1 MTPPRRR
8 NISLLL
14 YVLPVA
20 LAFVA
25 LLFGRY
31 GGGVG
36 EAFRSLFSS
45 ETGDLLRSLIV
56 HVRLPRTLAALVV
69 GADLAAAGAVLQ
81 GLFRNPL
88 VDSRI
93 LGVSSG
99 AAFGA
104 CLAILVSGSGVAVQT
119 GAFFF
124 ALVAVAIVLAV
135 GWRLGATPLVLLL
148 VGIAAS
154 ALFDALLGLVK
165 YVADPL
171 SKLPAI
177 TYWLLGG
184 LGGTQWSNLA
194 PLLVLS
200 ALGLGFLVLARWRLN
215 VLTLSDDE
223 AASLGVR
230 VRPLR
235 VAVVVA
241 ASLLVATS
249 VSQAGMIG
257 WIGLVV
263 PHIARAWVG
272 PDHVR
277 LVPASAALGA
287 AILVVLDTVAR
298 TALPGPSWHSHRPP
312 RRSRVPH
319 PPRRL
324 PPREGGGTMKL
335 EADRI
340 SYAYHRRGALSLR
353 RVSLT
358 VETGEIAFVLGA
370 NGSGKSTLLSLLAG
384 MRHPAAGAVRLDG
397 QLLDALAPRERA
409 KRVGVVPQFHDPVF

>member
-1 MTPPRRR
+1 MTPSRRR
-8 NISLLL
+8 NFSLLL
-14 YVLPVA
+14 YGLPVV
-20 LAFVA
+20 LAFGA

-31 GGGVG
+31 GGSMG
-36 EAFRSLFSS
+36 EALRSLFSS
-45 ETGDLLRSLIV
+45 GQDDLLRSLIV

-69 GADLAAAGAVLQ
+69 GADLAVAGAVLQ

-104 CLAILVSGSGVAVQT
+104 CLAILVSGSAVAVQA

-124 ALVAVAIVLAV
+124 ALVAVAIVLVV

-148 VGIAAS
+148 IGIAAS

-171 SKLPAI
+171 SVLPAI

-194 PLLVLS
+194 PLLILS
-200 ALGLGFLVLARWRLN
+200 ALALGFLMLVRWRLN

-235 VAVVVA
+235 VVVVVA

-263 PHIARAWVG
+263 PHVARAWVG

-277 LVPASAALGA
+277 LVPASAALGGA
-287 AILVVLDTVAR
+287 VLVVLDTVAR
-298 TALPGPSWHSHRPP
+298 TALPGEIPLGILTGLLG
-312 RRSRVPH
+312 VP
-319 PPRRL
+319 
-324 PPREGGGTMKL
+324 
-335 EADRI
+335 
-340 SYAYHRRGALSLR
+340 
-353 RVSLT
+353 
-358 VETGEIAFVLGA
+358 AFLVLLVGY
-370 NGSGKSTLLSLLAG
+370 L
-384 MRHPAAGAVRLDG
+384 
-397 QLLDALAPRERA
+397 RA
-409 KRVGVVPQFHDPVF
+409 KGATR

>member
-1 MTPPRRR
+1 
-8 NISLLL
+8 
-14 YVLPVA
+14 
-20 LAFVA
+20 
-25 LLFGRY
+25 
-31 GGGVG
+31 VG

-45 ETGDLLRSLIV
+45 GADDLLRSLILR
-56 HVRLPRTLAALVV
+56 VRLPRTLAALVV

-104 CLAILVSGSGVAVQT
+104 CLAILISGSTFAIQSS
-119 GAFFF
+119 AFFF
-124 ALVAVAIVLAV
+124 ALVAIAVVLAV
-135 GWRLGATPLVLLL
+135 GWRLGATPLALIL
-148 VGIAAS
+148 VGVAAS
-154 ALFDALLGLVK
+154 ALFDSLLGLVK

-184 LGGTQWSNLA
+184 LSGARWSNLA
-194 PLLVLS
+194 PLFILS
-200 ALGLGFLVLARWRLN
+200 ALGLGFLMLVRWRLN
-215 VLTLSDDE
+215 VLTLGDEE

-235 VAVVVA
+235 VTVVVA

-263 PHIARAWVG
+263 PHVARAWVG

-277 LVPASAALGA
+277 LIPASAALGG
-287 AILVVLDTVAR
+287 AILVVLDTIAR
-298 TALPGPSWHSHRPP
+298 TVLPGEIPLGILTGLLG
-312 RRSRVPH
+312 VP
-319 PPRRL
+319 
-324 PPREGGGTMKL
+324 
-335 EADRI
+335 
-340 SYAYHRRGALSLR
+340 
-353 RVSLT
+353 
-358 VETGEIAFVLGA
+358 AFLLLLLGY
-370 NGSGKSTLLSLLAG
+370 L
-384 MRHPAAGAVRLDG
+384 
-397 QLLDALAPRERA
+397 RA
-409 KRVGVVPQFHDPVF
+409 KGATS

>member
-1 MTPPRRR
+1 MTPSRRR
-8 NISLLL
+8 NFSLLL
-14 YVLPVA
+14 YGLPAVLV
-20 LAFVA
+20 FGA

-31 GGGVG
+31 GGSVG

-45 ETGDLLRSLIV
+45 GRDDLLRSLIV

-69 GADLAAAGAVLQ
+69 GADLAVAGAVLQ

-104 CLAILVSGSGVAVQT
+104 CLAILVSGSAVAVQA

-124 ALVAVAIVLAV
+124 ALVAVAIVLVV

-171 SKLPAI
+171 SVLPAI

-194 PLLVLS
+194 PLLILS
-200 ALGLGFLVLARWRLN
+200 ALALGFLMLVRWRLN

-263 PHIARAWVG
+263 PHVARAWVG

-277 LVPASAALGA
+277 LVPASAALGGA
-287 AILVVLDTVAR
+287 VLVVLDTVAR
-298 TALPGPSWHSHRPP
+298 TALPGEIPLGILTGLLG
-312 RRSRVPH
+312 VPAF
-319 PPRRL
+319 L
-324 PPREGGGTMKL
+324 VL
-335 EADRI
+335 LV
-340 SYAYHRRGALSLR
+340 SYL
-353 RVSLT
+353 
-358 VETGEIAFVLGA
+358 
-370 NGSGKSTLLSLLAG
+370 
-384 MRHPAAGAVRLDG
+384 
-397 QLLDALAPRERA
+397 RA
-409 KRVGVVPQFHDPVF
+409 KGATR

>member
-1 MTPPRRR
+1 MSAPRRR
-8 NISLLL
+8 CLWLL

-20 LAFVA
+20 LFLVA
-25 LLFGRY
+25 LLVGRY

-36 EAFRSLFSS
+36 DAFRALFSA
-45 ETGDLLRSLIV
+45 DPNDVLRSLILR
-56 HVRLPRTLAALVV
+56 VRLPRALAALLV
-69 GADLAAAGAVLQ
+69 GANLAAAGAVLQ

-88 VDSRI
+88 VDARI

-104 CLAILVSGSGVAVQT
+104 SLAILLSGSALAVQT
-119 GAFFF
+119 GAFVF
-124 ALVAVAIVLAV
+124 ALLAVAVVLAV

-148 VGIAAS
+148 VGIAVS

-184 LGGTQWSNLA
+184 LGGASWSNLV
-194 PLLVLS
+194 PLALLS
-200 ALGLGFLVLARWRLN
+200 AVGLGFLFLVRWRLN

-235 VAVVVA
+235 AAMVVA
-241 ASLLVATS
+241 ASILVAAS

-263 PHIARAWVG
+263 PHVARAWVG
-272 PDHVR
+272 SDHAR
-277 LVPASAALGA
+277 LLPASAALGA
-287 AILVVLDTVAR
+287 AILLALDTVAR
-298 TALPGPSWHSHRPP
+298 TALPSEIPLGILTGLLG
-312 RRSRVPH
+312 VPAFLLLLVGYL
-319 PPRRL
+319 R
-324 PPREGGGTMKL
+324 
-335 EADRI
+335 A
-340 SYAYHRRGALSLR
+340 RGA
-353 RVSLT
+353 T
-358 VETGEIAFVLGA
+358 
-370 NGSGKSTLLSLLAG
+370 
-384 MRHPAAGAVRLDG
+384 
-397 QLLDALAPRERA
+397 Q
-409 KRVGVVPQFHDPVF
+409 

>member
-1 MTPPRRR
+1 MTPSRRR
-8 NISLLL
+8 NFSLLL
-14 YVLPVA
+14 YGLPVV
-20 LAFVA
+20 LAFGA

-31 GGGVG
+31 GGSVG

-45 ETGDLLRSLIV
+45 GRDDLLRSLIV

-69 GADLAAAGAVLQ
+69 GADLAVAGAVLQ

-104 CLAILVSGSGVAVQT
+104 CLAILVSGSAVAVQA

-124 ALVAVAIVLAV
+124 ALVAVAIVLVV

-171 SKLPAI
+171 SVLPAI

-194 PLLVLS
+194 PLLILS
-200 ALGLGFLVLARWRLN
+200 ALALGFLMLVRWRLN

-235 VAVVVA
+235 VVVVVA

-263 PHIARAWVG
+263 PHVARSWVG

-277 LVPASAALGA
+277 LVPASAALGGA
-287 AILVVLDTVAR
+287 VLVVLDTVAR
-298 TALPGPSWHSHRPP
+298 TALPGEIPLGILTGLLG
-312 RRSRVPH
+312 VP
-319 PPRRL
+319 
-324 PPREGGGTMKL
+324 
-335 EADRI
+335 
-340 SYAYHRRGALSLR
+340 
-353 RVSLT
+353 
-358 VETGEIAFVLGA
+358 AFLVLLVGY
-370 NGSGKSTLLSLLAG
+370 L
-384 MRHPAAGAVRLDG
+384 
-397 QLLDALAPRERA
+397 RA
-409 KRVGVVPQFHDPVF
+409 KGATR

>member
-1 MTPPRRR
+1 MTLPRRGSR
-8 NISLLL
+8 FVL
-14 YVLPVA
+14 YALPVA

-31 GGGVG
+31 GGSLG
-36 EAFRSLFSS
+36 ETLRSLFSS
-45 ETGDLLRSLIV
+45 GGDDVLRSLIV
-56 HVRLPRTLAALVV
+56 RVRLPRTLAALVV
-69 GADLAAAGAVLQ
+69 GADLAVAGVVLQ

-104 CLAILVSGSGVAVQT
+104 SLAILVSGSALSVQT
-119 GAFFF
+119 GAFVF

-135 GWRLGATPLVLLL
+135 GWRLGATPLALLL
-148 VGIAAS
+148 VGVAVS
-154 ALFDALLGLVK
+154 ALFDASLGLVK

-184 LGGTQWSNLA
+184 LGGTRWSNLP
-194 PLLVLS
+194 PLLILS
-200 ALGLGFLVLARWRLN
+200 AIGVTFLMLVRWRLN
-215 VLTLSDDE
+215 VLTQSDDE

-241 ASLLVATS
+241 ASLLVAAS

-263 PHIARAWVG
+263 PHVARAWVG
-272 PDHVR
+272 PNHVR
-277 LVPASAALGA
+277 LVPASAALGGA
-287 AILVVLDTVAR
+287 VLVILDTIAR
-298 TALPGPSWHSHRPP
+298 TALPGEIPLGILTGLLG
-312 RRSRVPH
+312 VPAFLVLLIGYL
-319 PPRRL
+319 RAR
-324 PPREGGGTMKL
+324 GGT
-335 EADRI
+335 
-340 SYAYHRRGALSLR
+340 S
-353 RVSLT
+353 
-358 VETGEIAFVLGA
+358 
-370 NGSGKSTLLSLLAG
+370 
-384 MRHPAAGAVRLDG
+384 
-397 QLLDALAPRERA
+397 
-409 KRVGVVPQFHDPVF
+409 